1 MASWLHLSQAS
12 VWFVYLGKSS
22 IDGLKATSA
31 ASWEVYHELR
41 FNNPERQA
49 SDLIF
54 HSEELAFPYCI
65 ELREENEK

>member
-1 MASWLHLSQAS
+1 M
-12 VWFVYLGKSS
+12 SS
-22 IDGLKATSA
+22 GSISL
-31 ASWEVYHELR
+31 
-41 FNNPERQA
+41 ERQA